1 MQVEGHRHGHYALK
15 QLQNFRQAQ
24 EQRFNTADADGDG
37 SLTLAEFESLG
48 KTLPAGKGDTPAK
61 VSASDIVAKFDADDS
76 GDLDVDE
83 IGQLLA
89 SRRGC
94 SWHCL
99 LKAQEAASE
108 TATSEEIAAAA
119 TDEASAAATS
129 PAQANLFDR
138 LDADDDGLLSI
149 DEFQALRPYHRHH
162 GLLARLWV
170 QEREIAAETTD
181 EAAVPEV
188 VADATETTETTAAA

>member
-61 VSASDIVAKFDADDS
+61 VSASDIIAKFDADDS

-89 SRRGC
+89 SRRSC

-99 LKAQEAASE
+99 LKAQEAADE
-108 TATSEEIAAAA
+108 PAT
-119 TDEASAAATS
+119 TEASSVEETEEASTVATGRALS
-129 PAQANLFDR
+129 NLFER
-138 LDADDDGLLSI
+138 LDEDGDGILSL

-162 GLLARLWV
+162 GLLGRLWV
-170 QEREIAAETTD
+170 EERE
-181 EAAVPEV
+181 
-188 VADATETTETTAAA
+188 VADATAEETAASGTVADTTESTETTATA